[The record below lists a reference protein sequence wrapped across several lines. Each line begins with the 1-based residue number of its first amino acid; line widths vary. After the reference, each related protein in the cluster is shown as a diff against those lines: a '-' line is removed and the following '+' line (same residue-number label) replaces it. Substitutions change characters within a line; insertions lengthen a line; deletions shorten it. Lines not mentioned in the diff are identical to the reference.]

1 LASARPERR
10 ESGDDSPLSI
20 FLRFLR
26 FGALAWGGPAAQI
39 EMIRDE
45 CVDRLGW
52 VSEATFARSL
62 AVYQLLPGPE
72 AHELCVFLGR
82 TRGGRIGGLLAGLG
96 FMLPGFV
103 LMFGL
108 SALYVGTGL
117 ASTLDEALYGLKAAV
132 AALLARA
139 IVRLGRAFLTDVA
152 CWTIALAALAA
163 TLVGNATFVVV
174 LLAGGIA
181 YELYSRLSARRADS
195 ARFLSPIPLAALLV
209 LTGAVGGTALQPS
222 LAEVFSQGLWAGL
235 LTFGGA
241 YTVIPFLQDAA
252 VTSQGWLTEAEFVD
266 GLALAGALPAPLI
279 IFSTFVGYLAAGP
292 LGGIAMTVGILLPAF
307 VLPIFLHD
315 RLAAIADNEYLHP
328 FLQGV
333 VAAVVGLIAAV
344 TVEILGTSVTDIPA
358 ALLAIAAFGALTAFH
373 SRLTVVA
380 VVISCGLVGW
390 AIQTWLA

>member
-1 LASARPERR
+1 MATDKV
-10 ESGDDSPLSI
+10 SGRDAGADPPLSI

-26 FGALAWGGPAAQI
+26 FGALAWGGPSAQI
-39 EMIRDE
+39 EMIREE

-52 VSEATFARSL
+52 VSPGTFARSL

-82 TRGGRIGGLLAGLG
+82 TRGGRLGGFLAGLG
-96 FMLPGFV
+96 FMLPGFI

-108 SALYVGTGL
+108 SALYVETGL
-117 ASTLDEALYGLKAAV
+117 ASSLDDVLYGLKAAV

-139 IVRLGRAFLTDVA
+139 ISRLGRAFLTDVA
-152 CWTIALAALAA
+152 CWAIAIAALAA
-163 TLVGNATFVVV
+163 TLIGNAGFVIV
-174 LLAGGIA
+174 LIAGGIA
-181 YELYSRLSARRADS
+181 YEIYSRLAARREGAGS
-195 ARFLSPIPLAALLV
+195 LSPLPLAAGLA
-209 LTGAVGGTALQPS
+209 LTGAVGGTALQPG
-222 LAEVFSQGLWAGL
+222 LGEVFTEGLWAGL

-252 VTSQGWLTEAEFVD
+252 VSSQGWLTEAEFVD

-292 LGGIAMTVGILLPAF
+292 LGGIAMTVGIFLPAF
-307 VLPIFLHD
+307 ILPIFFHK

-344 TVEILGTSVTDIPA
+344 TIEILGTSVADIPA
-358 ALLAIAAFGALTAFH
+358 AILAVAAFAALTAFH
-373 SRLTVVA
+373 SRVTVVA
-380 VVISCGLVGW
+380 VVVGCGLIGW
-390 AIQTWLA
+390 VLQTAFA